1 MKKLRIDYDSPIDAL
16 IAVTKR
22 LSVAEDRHR
31 MTSEEFYDK
40 FTKGQLEDSICFT
53 EWANDYQ
60 HFVATRYEIEKH
72 LSHVA

>member
-1 MKKLRIDYDSPIDAL
+1 MKKRRIDYNSPIDAL

-22 LSVAEDRHR
+22 LSVAEDHYR

-40 FTKGQLEDSICFT
+40 YTKGQSNDSICFT

-60 HFVATRYEIEKH
+60 HFIAVRFEIEKH